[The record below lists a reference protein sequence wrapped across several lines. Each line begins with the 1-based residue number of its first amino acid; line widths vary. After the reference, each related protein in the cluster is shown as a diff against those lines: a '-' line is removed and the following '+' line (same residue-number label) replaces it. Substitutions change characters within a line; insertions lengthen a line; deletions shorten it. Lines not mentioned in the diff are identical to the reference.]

1 MAGAAGSP
9 ACALA
14 APGSGRGRIV
24 GMPGPGPDR
33 ARGSDRRDGAGRP
46 AADAEGRRCACAKG
60 RRYHCAE
67 HSSPRTRRT
76 GSRIPD
82 YRTSAFWTARAAP
95 SPLSRI
101 PSGRCRKPIPAMPH
115 HAPAPPGADGDSDRP
130 PFHPADAR
138 AGAARRHAMAGY
150 CAGASCAACTSA
162 SAAASCGWA
171 SISGSDSASVSHS
184 PPASACS
191 SSSTI
196 ASLPSSGAT
205 CKVL

>member
-14 APGSGRGRIV
+14 APGSAGSSACQGQARIEHAAATAAMAQGDLRPARRAGAARAPRGAGTVVQSTHHRGR
-24 GMPGPGPDR
+24 DER
-33 ARGSDRRDGAGRP
+33 APRFPITGQARFGQRVRRRVRCLAHPAGDV
-46 AADAEGRRCACAKG
+46 AHQYA
-60 RRYHCAE
+60 
-67 HSSPRTRRT
+67 
-76 GSRIPD
+76 
-82 YRTSAFWTARAAP
+82 
-95 SPLSRI
+95 
-101 PSGRCRKPIPAMPH
+101 AMPH
-115 HAPAPPGADGDSDRP
+115 ALSPPGADGDSDRS

-162 SAAASCGWA
+162 SAAASCGSA